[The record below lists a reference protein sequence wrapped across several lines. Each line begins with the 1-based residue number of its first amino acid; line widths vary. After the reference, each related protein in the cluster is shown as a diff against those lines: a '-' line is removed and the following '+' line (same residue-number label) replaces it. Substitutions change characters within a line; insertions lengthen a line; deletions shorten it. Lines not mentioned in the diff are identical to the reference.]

1 MDAIAEFKSKALDS
15 MQQTVDALTGE
26 VTKART
32 YLDRVRAEEGARALA
47 AAGDGDV
54 HL

>member
-1 MDAIAEFKSKALDS
+1 MDAISDFKSKALDS
-15 MQQTVDALTGE
+15 MRQTVDVLTGE
-26 VTKART
+26 VAKART

-47 AAGDGDV
+47 ASDGDV